1 MIVPITIEMAEP
13 KPIERFRLL
22 LGCLSAIIISSMKKA
37 WAYLI
42 ITWAYLIIMSRFR
55 LWIICMPKLLKFN
68 GKNLS

>member
-1 MIVPITIEMAEP
+1 MAEP

-42 ITWAYLIIMSRFR
+42 IMSRFR

>member
-37 WAYLI
+37 
-42 ITWAYLIIMSRFR
+42 
-55 LWIICMPKLLKFN
+55 
-68 GKNLS
+68 